1 MNIFNPP
8 PGTTGKKMK
17 KTTKYYL
24 YAGYYEFWISTKEL
38 CAPLTLMSWHRS
50 IQAAERRAEKEDD
63 LANIIYDSDIY
74 GDTGIL
80 CDYPFFN
87 LEEMRQNGEIID
99 MSNYALNASLRTS
112 LTTQQKNRW
121 KQESTNAY

>member
-1 MNIFNPP
+1 
-8 PGTTGKKMK
+8 MK

-38 CAPLTLMSWHRS
+38 CAPLTLISWHRS
-50 IQAAERRAEKEDD
+50 IEAAERMAEKEDD

-99 MSNYALNASLRTS
+99 MSNYALNAQSTNKS
-112 LTTQQKNRW
+112 NHSQKNRW